1 MEVVGKHTGEYRRGV
16 VADIPHTGDYTWSTI
31 PLRATAFGDFALIQ
45 TEKDSTVVY
54 RFSTGARLGEVF
66 GDILANDSASGLF
79 CVTNRD
85 NELVIYD
92 AATVRERTRFMYATN
107 VSFAQFLP
115 ERKQLLVL
123 TADQKV
129 HVVAMDTLHADS
141 VAAR

>member
-1 MEVVGKHTGEYRRGV
+1 M
-16 VADIPHTGDYTWSTI
+16 
-31 PLRATAFGDFALIQ
+31 
-45 TEKDSTVVY
+45 VY

-129 HVVAMDTLHADS
+129 HVIAMDTLHADS